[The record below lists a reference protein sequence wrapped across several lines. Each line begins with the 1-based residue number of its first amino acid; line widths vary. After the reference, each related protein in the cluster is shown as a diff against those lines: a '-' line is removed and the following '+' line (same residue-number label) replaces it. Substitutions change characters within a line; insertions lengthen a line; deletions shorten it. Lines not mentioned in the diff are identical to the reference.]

1 MNLQTVIFIV
11 GFLMVLGCFIYFI
24 RTVSARWSGVLSQ
37 QTFDRV
43 ERIIIG
49 GIVLGVV
56 GMFQPWLFAG
66 YKYGFLLLLF
76 STLAFIV
83 WSHITPA
90 ATLYG
95 EENFVGVSAGE
106 AVEHEVTAQLEHRPA
121 VNGGSYDHKKTG

>member
-11 GFLMVLGCFIYFI
+11 GFLIVLGCFIYFI
-24 RTVSARWSGVLSQ
+24 RAVSARWSGVIAQ

-56 GMFQPWLFAG
+56 GMFQPWVFAG

-90 ATLYG
+90 AALYG

-106 AVEHEVTAQLEHRPA
+106 AVERKA
-121 VNGGSYDHKKTG
+121 TGQAEP